1 MTNKTKSD
9 RNLTKL
15 KLTLAA
21 GGLMATMIG
30 AGLLGKEAG
39 AITTDNSVATGTES
53 VVTTGSGSTV
63 NIDATI
69 PEELNLN
76 LEAIPTVAAP
86 VISNARVAI
95 GRSSG

>member
-39 AITTDNSVATGTES
+39 AITTDNSIDTGTES
-53 VVTTGSGSTV
+53 AITTGSGSTV
-63 NIDATI
+63 NIGATV
-69 PEELNLN
+69 PEDLDLN

-86 VISNARVAI
+86 VIPSARVAI